1 MPFFRCIILVSII
14 DVDMIMLRIRH
25 IFPYLYYR
33 LYQSMYKTARDRKP
47 ELRAFLL
54 VCTIKTV
61 FIFTFFLLP
70 INVIFFDNPIFFIIP
85 IVIGIILALDFMKYK
100 KYKEMVILWKN
111 ETESQRRVK
120 FWYLVLF
127 CAIPLILYVPIIL
140 ISMKFSI
147 VM

>member
-1 MPFFRCIILVSII
+1 MIIT
-14 DVDMIMLRIRH
+14 RIRH

-33 LYQSMYKTARDRKP
+33 CYQSMYKTARDRKP

-61 FIFTFFLLP
+61 FVFTFFILP
-70 INVIFFDNPIFFIIP
+70 INVIFFDNPIFFMVP
-85 IVIGIILALDFMKYK
+85 IVIGIIFALNYT
-100 KYKEMVILWKN
+100 KYKEYQKKIVIWKN

>member
-1 MPFFRCIILVSII
+1 MNFF
-14 DVDMIMLRIRH
+14 LRVKN

-33 LYQSMYKTARDRKP
+33 LYQCMYKTARDRKP

-61 FIFTFFLLP
+61 FVFTFFILP
-70 INVIFFDNPIFFIIP
+70 INVIFFDNPIFFMVP
-85 IVIGIILALDFMKYK
+85 IVIGIIFALNYT
-100 KYKEMVILWKN
+100 KYKEYQKKIVIWKN

>member
-1 MPFFRCIILVSII
+1 MTCKMNILT
-14 DVDMIMLRIRH
+14 RIRH

-61 FIFTFFLLP
+61 FVFTFFILP
-70 INVIFFDNPIFFIIP
+70 INVIFFDNPIFFMVP
-85 IVIGIILALDFMKYK
+85 IVIGIIFALNYT
-100 KYKEMVILWKN
+100 KYKEYQKKIVIWKN

-127 CAIPLILYVPIIL
+127 CAIPFILYVPIIL

>member
-1 MPFFRCIILVSII
+1 MIIT
-14 DVDMIMLRIRH
+14 RIRH
-25 IFPYLYYR
+25 IFSYLYYR
-33 LYQSMYKTARDRKP
+33 LYQSMYKSARDRKP

-61 FIFTFFLLP
+61 FVFTFFILP
-70 INVIFFDNPIFFIIP
+70 INVIFFDNPIFFMVP
-85 IVIGIILALDFMKYK
+85 IVIGIIFALNYT
-100 KYKEMVILWKN
+100 KYKEYQKKIVIWKN

>member
-1 MPFFRCIILVSII
+1 
-14 DVDMIMLRIRH
+14 MLTRIRH
-25 IFPYLYYR
+25 KFPYLYYR

-70 INVIFFDNPIFFIIP
+70 INVIFFNNPIFFIIP

>member
-1 MPFFRCIILVSII
+1 
-14 DVDMIMLRIRH
+14 
-25 IFPYLYYR
+25 
-33 LYQSMYKTARDRKP
+33 MYKTARDRKP

-61 FIFTFFLLP
+61 FVFTFFLLP

>member
-1 MPFFRCIILVSII
+1 
-14 DVDMIMLRIRH
+14 MLTRIRH

-120 FWYLVLF
+120 FWNLVLF

-140 ISMKFSI
+140 ISMNFSI

>member
-1 MPFFRCIILVSII
+1 
-14 DVDMIMLRIRH
+14 
-25 IFPYLYYR
+25 
-33 LYQSMYKTARDRKP
+33 
-47 ELRAFLL
+47 
-54 VCTIKTV
+54 
-61 FIFTFFLLP
+61 
-70 INVIFFDNPIFFIIP
+70 
-85 IVIGIILALDFMKYK
+85 
-100 KYKEMVILWKN
+100 MVILWKN

>member
-1 MPFFRCIILVSII
+1 MTCKMNILT
-14 DVDMIMLRIRH
+14 RIRH
-25 IFPYLYYR
+25 IFSYLYYR

-61 FIFTFFLLP
+61 FVFTFFILP
-70 INVIFFDNPIFFIIP
+70 INVIFFDNPIFFMVP
-85 IVIGIILALDFMKYK
+85 IVIGIIFALNYT
-100 KYKEMVILWKN
+100 KYKEYQKKIVIWKN

>member
-1 MPFFRCIILVSII
+1 MIIT
-14 DVDMIMLRIRH
+14 RIRH

-33 LYQSMYKTARDRKP
+33 CYQCMYKTARDRKP

-61 FIFTFFLLP
+61 FVFTFFILP
-70 INVIFFDNPIFFIIP
+70 INVIFFDNPIFFMVP
-85 IVIGIILALDFMKYK
+85 IVIGIIFALNYT
-100 KYKEMVILWKN
+100 KYKEYQKKIVIWKN

>member
-1 MPFFRCIILVSII
+1 MNFF
-14 DVDMIMLRIRH
+14 LRVKN

-33 LYQSMYKTARDRKP
+33 FYQCMYKTARDRKP

-61 FIFTFFLLP
+61 FVFTFFILP
-70 INVIFFDNPIFFIIP
+70 INVIFFDNPIFFMVP
-85 IVIGIILALDFMKYK
+85 IVIGIIFALNYT
-100 KYKEMVILWKN
+100 KYKEYQKKIVIWKN

-127 CAIPLILYVPIIL
+127 CAIPLILYIPIIL